1 MIPGVLNEP
10 GTISMNGVGSNDI
23 SVHLNESG
31 TINTIQY
38 IKPPTQWYP
47 VHSIP
52 GSMI

>member
-31 TINTIQY
+31 TINNTIH
-38 IKPPTQWYP
+38 KTTHPM
-47 VHSIP
+47 VP
-52 GSMI
+52 GSFYTR